1 MIYEEKNNIR
11 TSSVFL
17 GTGTRGLEEMGSHVG
32 KKGDREDGTARARG
46 VVRVMNGFYSLPSA
60 LEDE

>member
-1 MIYEEKNNIR
+1 M
-11 TSSVFL
+11 FL
-17 GTGTRGLEEMGSHVG
+17 GTGTRGLEEMGSHIG

-46 VVRVMNGFYSLPSA
+46 VVRVMNRFYSLPSA